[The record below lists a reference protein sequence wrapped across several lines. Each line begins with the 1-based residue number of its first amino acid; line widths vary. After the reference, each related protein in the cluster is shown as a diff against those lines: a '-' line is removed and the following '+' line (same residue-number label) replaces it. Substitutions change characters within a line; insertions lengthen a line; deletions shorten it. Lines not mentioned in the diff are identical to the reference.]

1 MIEKNKKKEDA
12 KKQRNLWGMN
22 PKTRRKGNDKAYDRK
37 KQKQKTREDII
48 SSL

>member
-12 KKQRNLWGMN
+12 KKRRNLWRIN
-22 PKTRRKGNDKAYDRK
+22 PKTRCKGNDKAYDRK
-37 KQKQKTREDII
+37 KQKQKIREEVM